1 MASIGEDKEK
11 LEPSHAVG
19 RNAKCV
25 AALENR
31 WVVPQKAK
39 HRVIIWPKP
48 YVSPRELQIH
58 GHTKTGTR
66 AFTAALASTASTQK
80 LLKCLGTDEWI
91 NKGDTQAME

>member
-39 HRVIIWPKP
+39 HRVII
-48 YVSPRELQIH
+48 
-58 GHTKTGTR
+58 
-66 AFTAALASTASTQK
+66 
-80 LLKCLGTDEWI
+80 
-91 NKGDTQAME
+91 